1 MATDTKKTDTK
12 KTDDDKT
19 KDQTDQKTS
28 DEKPQDF
35 TTWLEAQDEPTQ
47 ELYKEHTTG
56 LKSALDSE
64 RETRRT
70 LEKELRE
77 AASAAEEG
85 TEARAQ
91 LEEAATAAETAGAQV
106 DFLEAAHAAGVADLR
121 LAWLAV
127 QEDDSLRDR
136 SGKADFVRLKEQH
149 PALFADAKKLPA
161 GNAGAGASQDAP
173 KTDVN
178 TNIRKAA
185 GR

>member
-1 MATDTKKTDTK
+1 MATDTKTTDTK
-12 KTDDDKT
+12 TTDDKT

-35 TTWLEAQDEPTQ
+35 ATWLEAQDEPTQ
-47 ELYKEHTTG
+47 ELYEEHISG

-64 RETRRT
+64 RETGRRQ
-70 LEKELRE
+70 EKKLRE

-85 TEARAQ
+85 SEVRAK
-91 LEEAATAAETAGAQV
+91 LEEFAADAETAGAQA
-106 DFLEAAHAAGVADLR
+106 DFFEAAHAAGVADLR

-127 QEDDSLRDR
+127 QESDSLRDR

-149 PALFADAKKLPA
+149 PALFSDAKKLPA
-161 GNAGAGASQDAP
+161 GHPGAGASPDAP

-178 TNIRKAA
+178 TNLRKAA

>member
-1 MATDTKKTDTK
+1 MATDPKT
-12 KTDDDKT
+12 TDDDKPDDKKGTDDT
-19 KDQTDQKTS
+19 KPS

-35 TTWLEAQDEPTQ
+35 ATWLEAQDEPTK
-47 ELYKEHTTG
+47 ELYKEHTSG

-77 AASAAEEG
+77 AAAAAEDG
-85 TEARAQ
+85 SEAKRK
-91 LEEAATAAETAGAQV
+91 LEEATAHVQKANAQA
-106 DFLEAAHAAGVADLR
+106 DFFEAAHAAGVADLR

-127 QEDDSLRDR
+127 QESDSLRDR

-161 GNAGAGASQDAP
+161 GHAGAGASPDAP
-173 KTDVN
+173 KDDPN
-178 TNIRKAA
+178 ANIRRAA